1 MKHRIGLVGLVAAV
15 GLWTGA
21 DLLACGD
28 KFLVVGRGTRYQR
41 PKNARAASILIYANP
56 SAGLPAA
63 LKSLPVESVLKH
75 EGHRSTTVETPE
87 QLSAILAGGRF
98 DVVLASSSD
107 VPAVEKLLGGGPNA
121 PVLLTVCVKASGSES
136 RESGRNASCS
146 LKASPKADSLL
157 EAINNAV
164 ERHHQNA
171 RKAQTRA

>member
-1 MKHRIGLVGLVAAV
+1 MKHRIGLAALVAAV

-63 LKSLPVESVLKH
+63 LKRLPLESLLKH

-87 QLSAILAGGRF
+87 QLSAILQGGRF
-98 DVVLASSSD
+98 DVVLAASTD
-107 VPAVEKLLGGGPNA
+107 APAVEKLLGGGPDA
-121 PVLLTVCVKASGSES
+121 PVLLTVCDKANGQEPK
-136 RESGRNASCS
+136 EAGRSVSCA
-146 LKASPKADSLL
+146 LMAPPKAGSLL
-157 EAINNAV
+157 EAIDKAV
-164 ERHHQNA
+164 ERHDQNA
-171 RKAQTRA
+171 RKVQTRV